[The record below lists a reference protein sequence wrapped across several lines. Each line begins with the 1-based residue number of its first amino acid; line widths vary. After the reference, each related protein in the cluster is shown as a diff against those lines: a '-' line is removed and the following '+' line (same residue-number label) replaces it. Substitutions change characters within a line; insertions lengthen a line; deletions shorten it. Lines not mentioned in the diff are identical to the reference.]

1 MTNRNKHARMI
12 GTAARHALLM
22 LSFALMACGTAP
34 PPARAQGTLA
44 CDGALDRLMSQWN
57 SIGFATPSK
66 PGQMIV
72 SGGQGY
78 STTGG
83 QVDYML
89 TQIRIAARDCEAGRN
104 DDALSHIA
112 TVRRILDQMHHIQG

>member
-1 MTNRNKHARMI
+1 MTNRNKQSRAF
-12 GTAARHALLM
+12 GTAARHALLTFS
-22 LSFALMACGTAP
+22 LGLMACAVPHRDATAGTM
-34 PPARAQGTLA
+34 A
-44 CDGALDRLMSQWN
+44 CDSALDHLMSEWN

-72 SGGQGY
+72 SGRTGY

-83 QVDYML
+83 QVNYML

-104 DDALSHIA
+104 EESLSHIA
-112 TVRRILDQMHHIQG
+112 TVRRVLDRIHHI